1 MDEHRVLI
9 VADDPLARAGLAALL
24 ADREGCAIVGQIAA
38 QGDLSGEFAHDLD
51 VYRPDALIW
60 DLGWEADPNALPAFA
75 DLDLPVIA
83 LLPELDLAGDVGAAG
98 ARGVL
103 LRDASPERLMAALA
117 AVVAGLVVIDP
128 ALAPALTP
136 ARAGSRADP
145 PSADLTPRELDV
157 LRLLAEGLSNRAIAL
172 HLDISEHT
180 VKFHLNA
187 ILDKL
192 AAQSRTEAVVT
203 AIRLGLIA
211 V

>member
-1 MDEHRVLI
+1 MDKHRVLI

-24 ADREGCAIVGQIAA
+24 ADREGCAIVGQIEA
-38 QGDLSGEFAHDLD
+38 QNDLSGDFAHDLD
-51 VYRPDALIW
+51 VYRPDILIW
-60 DLGWEADPNALPAFA
+60 DLGWEVDPDALPDFA
-75 DLDLPVIA
+75 ELDLPVIA
-83 LLPELDLAGDVGAAG
+83 LLPGTDLAGDVGAAG

-103 LRDASPERLMAALA
+103 LRDASPERLIAALA
-117 AVVAGLVVIDP
+117 AVIEGLIVIDP
-128 ALAPALTP
+128 ALAPTLTP
-136 ARAGSRADP
+136 ARPGWRADL

>member
-1 MDEHRVLI
+1 MDDNRVLI

-38 QGDLSGEFAHDLD
+38 EGELFGEFAREVD

-60 DLGWEADPNALPAFA
+60 DLGWEVNPDGLPAFD

-83 LLPELDLAGDVGAAG
+83 LLPEPDLAGDVGAAG

-103 LRDASPERLMAALA
+103 LRNASPERLIAALA
-117 AVVAGLVVIDP
+117 AVIAGLVVIDP
-128 ALAPALTP
+128 ALAPALTR
-136 ARAGSRADP
+136 ARAGSRP
-145 PSADLTPRELDV
+145 ELPSADLTPRELDV

-192 AAQSRTEAVVT
+192 TAQSRTEAVVT
-203 AIRLGLIA
+203 AIRLGLIT

>member
-1 MDEHRVLI
+1 
-9 VADDPLARAGLAALL
+9 
-24 ADREGCAIVGQIAA
+24 
-38 QGDLSGEFAHDLD
+38 
-51 VYRPDALIW
+51 
-60 DLGWEADPNALPAFA
+60 
-75 DLDLPVIA
+75 
-83 LLPELDLAGDVGAAG
+83 
-98 ARGVL
+98 
-103 LRDASPERLMAALA
+103 
-117 AVVAGLVVIDP
+117 
-128 ALAPALTP
+128 
-136 ARAGSRADP
+136 
-145 PSADLTPRELDV
+145 LDV